1 MAILD
6 QRDKAGG
13 REVYRHPVAVR
24 AAHWASV
31 LAMAVLLF
39 SGLQIL
45 NAHPAFYWGEVSRFA
60 SPVMEIAS
68 VTTPEGE
75 LRGEV
80 RIGKLAFDTTGVFGA
95 SPTADGQLAAR
106 AAPSWLTLPG
116 YLDLGAGRRWHFAF
130 AWVLV
135 ISGAVY
141 AAHAIATKR
150 FKLLLLPTRDELKSF
165 GQSLLD
171 HLRLRFDHGQ
181 PGYNVLQKLAYLA
194 VLWVLIPTML
204 LTGLAMSPAMHAR
217 LPLLGDLFGGRQ
229 SARTFH
235 FLAASGLVTFVAV
248 HLAMVVA
255 AGPWR
260 ELRSMLTGWYA
271 LGHKPGA
278 KSPTP
283 ETEDAP

>member
-6 QRDKAGG
+6 QRDRHGR
-13 REVYRHPVAVR
+13 REVFRHPLPVR
-24 AAHWASV
+24 AAHWASL

-68 VTTPEGE
+68 VTTPEGD
-75 LRGEV
+75 LRGEL
-80 RIGKLAFDTTGVFGA
+80 RIGKLAVDTTGVFGA
-95 SPTADGQLAAR
+95 SATEDGQMAAR
-106 AAPSWLTLPG
+106 AAPAWLTLPG

-135 ISGAVY
+135 ISGLVY
-141 AAHAIATKR
+141 AVHALASRR
-150 FKLLLLPTRDELKSF
+150 FKVLLLPSREELK
-165 GQSLLD
+165 GVGRSLLD
-171 HLRLRFDHGQ
+171 HLRLRFDHSR

-194 VLWVLIPTML
+194 VLWMLIPTML

-235 FLAASGLVTFVAV
+235 FLAAMGLVTFVAV
-248 HLAMVVA
+248 HLAMVLA

-271 LGHKPGA
+271 LGHKPKA
-278 KSPTP
+278 EMEETP
-283 ETEDAP
+283 